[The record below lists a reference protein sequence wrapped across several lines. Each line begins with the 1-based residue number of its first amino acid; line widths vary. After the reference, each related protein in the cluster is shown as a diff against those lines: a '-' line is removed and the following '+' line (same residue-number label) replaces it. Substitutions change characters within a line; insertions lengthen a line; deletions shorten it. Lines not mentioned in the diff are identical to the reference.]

1 MLGYHTPPPGSR
13 HPLERTHPPRAD
25 TPWEQT
31 PPPPRSRH
39 PLPEQTPPWE
49 QTPPKADPPGADTP
63 PGPEPPPEA
72 DSGIRSTSGRY
83 ASYWNAFLFMIDF
96 IIVILKTFKNLFLW
110 VFFEELFKYSQVTA
124 FHAHCDGHSR
134 DPPPSEKSWIHH
146 ELELRLTG
154 TNILVSFHSRAI
166 QKIRIIITTSSGN
179 CPQRLFTLIFVREK
193 RHYPVDLPLK
203 SLLFRKDI
211 SL

>member
-1 MLGYHTPPPGSR
+1 
-13 HPLERTHPPRAD
+13 
-25 TPWEQT
+25 
-31 PPPPRSRH
+31 
-39 PLPEQTPPWE
+39 
-49 QTPPKADPPGADTP
+49 
-63 PGPEPPPEA
+63 
-72 DSGIRSTSGRY
+72 
-83 ASYWNAFLFMIDF
+83 MIDF
-96 IIVILKTFKNLFLW
+96 IIAILKTFKNLFLW
-110 VFFEELFKYSQVTA
+110 FFLEELFKYSQVTA

-203 SLLFRKDI
+203 GLLFRKDI